1 MFRLNIWYKVIDL
14 YFMSCLLQ
22 YTRRFFSL
30 NHIVYWYCLLV
41 CSAGVF
47 VGKGGSRGPI
57 RPWFPAAWTLP
68 CSRPRSTRSFGGAE
82 PQRAASEWIKCRWL
96 KVVIVWPKW
105 FFAIAIQ
112 SFVILSK
119 VNLVWILMNLSKSVP
134 AWKRGEFF
142 YTDWRCSILELVNQ
156 TKYIFNK
163 NSIGK

>member
-1 MFRLNIWYKVIDL
+1 MIQGYWFIFYELPNTVHATIFFFK
-14 YFMSCLLQ
+14 SHSLLILLARVQ
-22 YTRRFFSL
+22 CMCVRRQGR
-30 NHIVYWYCLLV
+30 I
-41 CSAGVF
+41 
-47 VGKGGSRGPI
+47 KGTN
-57 RPWFPAAWTLP
+57 PAMVP
-68 CSRPRSTRSFGGAE
+68 CSMNIAVFKA
-82 PQRAASEWIKCRWL
+82 PQHPQFRGRRASKGR
-96 KVVIVWPKW
+96 KRVDKMQVIESCNCLTQVI
-105 FFAIAIQ
+105 FAIAIQ